1 MQKKSFK
8 KLLSLLLA
16 VVLVAA
22 VALVTVG
29 CSDKSKDDVS
39 SSQQTEVSFRF
50 TVTHSKG
57 EEKEFTIKTTEKTV
71 GAALI
76 AEGLIAGEDG
86 IYGLYVKTVNGETLD
101 YDKDGMYWSFY
112 IDGEYAMSGVDT
124 TEIEEGKIYSFKA
137 EKA

>member
-1 MQKKSFK
+1 MQKKNLK

-29 CSDKSKDDVS
+29 CSDKPKDDVS
-39 SSQQTEVSFRF
+39 SSQQTEVSFKF
-50 TVTHSKG
+50 TVTNSKG

-71 GAALI
+71 GAALL
-76 AEGLIAGEDG
+76 AEGLIAGEESQ
-86 IYGLYVKTVNGETLD
+86 YGLYVKTVNGETLD

-112 IDGEYAMSGVDT
+112 VDGEYAMSGVDST
-124 TEIEEGKIYSFKA
+124 DIEEGKTYSFKA